1 MQPEWLTST
10 VTAFARSCA
19 PPCSHSTSNFT
30 REIVRLWLRSLSQRS
45 CRATPA
51 GLVAILV
58 VIGDLTVG
66 DLSGPGQ
73 EVTITLGMAKV
84 NSTLSTVLSWPLG
97 QEKGGSRIEM
107 GINKKGWFWIYKNV
121 LFNLITTITYAP
133 KKFLDLS

>member
-10 VTAFARSCA
+10 VTALARSCA

-84 NSTLSTVLSWPLG
+84 NSTLSTRSEEHTSELQSHSDLVCRLLL
-97 QEKGGSRIEM
+97 EK
-107 GINKKGWFWIYKNV
+107 KKIKV
-121 LFNLITTITYAP
+121 RA
-133 KKFLDLS
+133 S